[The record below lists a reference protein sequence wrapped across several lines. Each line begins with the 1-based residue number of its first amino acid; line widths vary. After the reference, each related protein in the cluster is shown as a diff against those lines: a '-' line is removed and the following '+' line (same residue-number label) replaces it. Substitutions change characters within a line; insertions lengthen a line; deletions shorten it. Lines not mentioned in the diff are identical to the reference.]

1 MKGAFLSHEEAGL
14 LNRNSVLRYVRK
26 MGVVSRTDIWN
37 NMNISR
43 ASVTQVI
50 RQLQE
55 SDLIM
60 ETGEKKFS
68 GKRKSRD
75 LCLNANARFMYVFD
89 WDSHYLCYMNLGGEV
104 LEKRELA
111 FPANCT
117 PSVFAELVTAGVEEL
132 RATVSEQPERLLGLG
147 ICLPGLID
155 CRKGEVMYSTELGWR
170 DVSIRELFADSFG
183 EAVFLERTGN
193 MIALGEC
200 EFGAGKKYQ
209 HVILILLDSEGIGM
223 SSVVRGDCQH
233 GNNYMFGELGHI
245 KLPSRVICACGQRGC
260 LEAIV
265 RDRMMRNGGALDD
278 EVMET
283 IAYGVS
289 TAATLVDPGITLLA
303 GKLVRRMSAGQKDAL
318 IQRIRSMITNER
330 FRDLTVDFCPE
341 DPLMGA
347 KGMNCY
353 IFDRCFVS

>member
-1 MKGAFLSHEEAGL
+1 MKDVFLSHEEAGQ
-14 LNRNSVLRYVRK
+14 LNRNNVLRYVRK

-55 SDLIM
+55 QDLIV

-68 GKRKSRD
+68 GKRMSRD
-75 LCLNANARFMYVFD
+75 LCINANARFMYIFD

-104 LEKRELA
+104 LEKRKMV

-132 RATVSEQPERLLGLG
+132 RAKIDEQPDRLLGLG

-155 CRKGEVMYSTELGWR
+155 CRRGEVMYSTELGWR
-170 DVSIRELFADSFG
+170 GVNIRELFADEFG
-183 EAVFLERTGN
+183 DAVFLERTGN

-233 GNNYMFGELGHI
+233 GSNYMFGELGHI
-245 KLPSRVICACGQRGC
+245 KLPSRAICACGQRGC

-265 RDRMMRNGGALDD
+265 RDRMVRNGGVVDD
-278 EVMET
+278 EVLET

-303 GKLVRRMSAGQKDAL
+303 GKLVPRMTDAQKDAL
-318 IQRIRSMITNER
+318 IQQIRRMITNER
-330 FRDLTVDFCPE
+330 FRNLTIHFCPE
-341 DPLMGA
+341 DPLMGV
-347 KGMNCY
+347 KGMNSY
-353 IFDRCFVS
+353 IFDKCFSS